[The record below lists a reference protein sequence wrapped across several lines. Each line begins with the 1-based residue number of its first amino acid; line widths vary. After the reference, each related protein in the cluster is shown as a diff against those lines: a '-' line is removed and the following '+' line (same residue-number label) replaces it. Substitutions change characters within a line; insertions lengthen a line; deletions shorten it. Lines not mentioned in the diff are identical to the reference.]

1 MSLPI
6 FLIKLLVFSSPW
18 IDVYGVTRI
27 PSVTCPVKFTG
38 VIESVNSSISSHS
51 PLEKEVA
58 KFKVT
63 SIDRGDVA
71 ESKTIKYIKGGPLS
85 LKEGHE
91 YTVEMKDNF
100 ICKVTQK

>member
-18 IDVYGVTRI
+18 FNVKGVTRV

-51 PLEKEVA
+51 SLKSEVA
-58 KFKVT
+58 EIRVT
-63 SIDRGDVA
+63 EVDRGEVGQT
-71 ESKTIKYIKGGPLS
+71 KKLKYIKGGPLA
-85 LKEGHE
+85 LKEGEE
-91 YTVEMKDNF
+91 YTVEMKDHF
-100 ICKVTQK
+100 ICKVTQR